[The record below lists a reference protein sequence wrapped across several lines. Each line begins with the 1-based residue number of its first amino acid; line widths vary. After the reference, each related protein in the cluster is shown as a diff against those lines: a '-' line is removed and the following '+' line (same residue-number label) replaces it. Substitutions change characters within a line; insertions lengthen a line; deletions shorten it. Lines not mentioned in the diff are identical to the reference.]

1 MGKLKAVKEKVKK
14 AVSTVKNKAKNLIKD
29 PKMFKGENHGILWV
43 PGSGLERSNYMGPGT
58 NILGRLERGDKGKT
72 AVDEMS
78 KLHDIEYTLASG
90 LAKDDNELAK
100 MTRAADERMM
110 YAGWNAFLNG
120 RESWF
125 NTLEGAG
132 LIKAK
137 TLLEDW
143 GFMNRTKFLSP
154 RSLKYRLDAE
164 KRDATEY
171 ELLMRARTAM
181 LNDTQNVNF
190 DPHESSRIDTG
201 TSLFN
206 AEADP
211 IQ

>member
-1 MGKLKAVKEKVKK
+1 
-14 AVSTVKNKAKNLIKD
+14 
-29 PKMFKGENHGILWV
+29 MFKGENHGILWV

-58 NILGRLERGDKGKT
+58 NILGRLERGDRGKT
-72 AVDEMS
+72 AVDDVS

-90 LAKDDNELAK
+90 LAKDDKELAK

-143 GFMNRTKFLSP
+143 GFLNRTKFLSP
-154 RSLKYRLDAE
+154 RSFKYRLDAE
-164 KRDATEY
+164 KRNATEY

-181 LNDTQNVNF
+181 LSDSNNANF
-190 DPHESSRIDTG
+190 DPHESARLETG
-201 TSLFN
+201 GSIFT
-206 AEADP
+206 ATEEEP